1 MNWFDLIWKYNLLR
15 ICYIYIYH
23 DGVLEWSMKGK
34 WFIMLEIWIMCIN
47 AKEEK
52 MVKGE
57 FKIGVSNFDLEF
69 VWF

>member
-1 MNWFDLIWKYNLLR
+1 ML
-15 ICYIYIYH
+15 YIYH

-47 AKEEK
+47 VKEEK

-57 FKIGVSNFDLEF
+57 FKIGVSNFNLEF